1 MPPNKS
7 MFINLLQRG
16 WFWFF
21 EEPLKDPPPPPP
33 EKLTRAGWLW
43 KYICSQIK
51 DMFSIGKKVFFSAV
65 GCCFI
70 YWVIT
75 SVLLYFDMRFLA
87 ANDPASFAKFMA
99 PKTGMAYRTAVRKQ
113 ETTLLVRAFVTEFL
127 ETASADFEAGYA
139 ASEARYAGTGKD
151 AASKGHRADPKE
163 DEAKKKAEIQPP
175 WYPPGFEKQS
185 PPGRAQSPNGR

>member
-1 MPPNKS
+1 MTRNKL
-7 MFINLLQRG
+7 MFLNWLKRA

-33 EKLTRAGWLW
+33 EKRTRARRLW
-43 KYICSQIK
+43 KNVCSEAK
-51 DMFSIGKKVFFSAV
+51 DTFSLLKKMFFLGV
-65 GCCFI
+65 GCCFA
-70 YWVIT
+70 YWVTT
-75 SVLLYFDMRFLA
+75 SVLVYCDLRYLA

-113 ETTLLVRAFVTEFL
+113 ETSLLLRAFVTESF
-127 ETASADFEAGYA
+127 EAASAAFEAG
-139 ASEARYAGTGKD
+139 RAGAGKD

-163 DEAKKKAEIQPP
+163 DEAKKKAGMEPP

-185 PPGRAQSPNGR
+185 SPGRAHPSNGR